1 MAFQPELLEHLQT
14 GETTVARAWGI
25 TRKDGLK
32 LGFTDHDGDLAF
44 EGFSFRAA
52 TGLTASAIEQGTG
65 LSVDNAEAVGLL
77 SDASVTDADIEAGRL
92 DGAEVVAWMV
102 NWADTSQRSVVF
114 RGSIGEIRRSG
125 GAFIAELRGLAEAL
139 NSPRGRVYQRPCTAV
154 LGDTSCRFDVAAA
167 GYQTQAAIAQ
177 VDDQRVFEV
186 GRLDEFESGWFA
198 RGQMRIVSGQAEG
211 LGGLIKRDWVD
222 EHGFRRIELWE
233 EVRSEVAVGD
243 RLQLTAGCDKRFS
256 TCRFKFLNHL
266 NFQGFPDIPG
276 EDWVTSFPSQNS
288 GNTGR
293 SLR

>member
-77 SDASVTDADIEAGRL
+77 SDAAVTDADIEAGRL
-92 DGAEVVAWMV
+92 DGAAVVAWMV

-125 GAFIAELRGLAEAL
+125 GHLSL
-139 NSPRGRVYQRPCTAV
+139 NCAV
-154 LGDTSCRFDVAAA
+154 W
-167 GYQTQAAIAQ
+167 Q
-177 VDDQRVFEV
+177 
-186 GRLDEFESGWFA
+186 
-198 RGQMRIVSGQAEG
+198 
-211 LGGLIKRDWVD
+211 KR
-222 EHGFRRIELWE
+222 
-233 EVRSEVAVGD
+233 
-243 RLQLTAGCDKRFS
+243 
-256 TCRFKFLNHL
+256 
-266 NFQGFPDIPG
+266 
-276 EDWVTSFPSQNS
+276 
-288 GNTGR
+288 
-293 SLR
+293 